1 MKKFIM
7 VSVLAAG
14 LAMSGCAQT
23 GAGANNTFSKQN
35 IGLASG
41 AVIGGVLGSQV
52 GGGSGQLWA
61 TGAGAL
67 LGSLAGSSIGQS
79 LDRADQMYMQRATQ
93 TAHSAPVG
101 ETIQWNNPESGH
113 SGTITPTRDG
123 TTKSGRYCR
132 EYQNTVT
139 VGGRKENAYGTVCQQ
154 PDGSWEVVN

>member
-14 LAMSGCAQT
+14 LALSGCAET
-23 GAGANNTFSKQN
+23 GGNSTFSKQN

-52 GGGSGQLWA
+52 GSGSGQLWA

-93 TAHSAPVG
+93 TAHAAPVG
-101 ETIQWNNPESGH
+101 ETISWNNPQSGH

>member
-14 LAMSGCAQT
+14 LALSGCTQT
-23 GAGANNTFSKQN
+23 SGTFSKEN

-52 GGGSGQLWA
+52 GSGSGRLWA

-67 LGSLAGSSIGQS
+67 LGSLVGSNIGQS
-79 LDRADQMYMQRATQ
+79 LDRADQMYMQQATQ
-93 TAHSAPVG
+93 KAHTAPVG
-101 ETIQWNNPESGH
+101 ETISWNNPDSGH

-123 TTKSGRYCR
+123 TSTTGRYCR
-132 EYQNTVT
+132 EYQTTVT
-139 VGGRKENAYGTVCQQ
+139 VGGKMENAYGQVCQQ
-154 PDGSWEVVN
+154 PDGSWEIVK